1 MYEYNINFVDKIT
14 KLPTEQRDNLWKWI
28 TTQSEPVKIEAFKMM
43 IDYLHRKP
51 PAGIQ
56 KHKVEYIY
64 SALISV
70 FRDMNRIETKDA
82 LKRGMKI
89 KEALKL
95 SDIRIERMKANKW
108 KRKKKVK
115 SELIRK
121 RYLSEIKRMR
131 EKKLSWRDIAKYL
144 KKYHHLKI
152 SHGYLQRIFNKY
164 SKKVV

>member
-14 KLPTEQRDNLWKWI
+14 RLETEQRDNLWKWI

-43 IDYLHRKP
+43 IDLLRQKP
-51 PAGIQ
+51 PAGVQ

-64 SALISV
+64 STLTSV
-70 FRDMNRIETKDA
+70 LRDMNRIETKDA
-82 LKRGMKI
+82 LKRGMKSE
-89 KEALKL
+89 EALKL

-121 RYLSEIKRMR
+121 RYLVEIKRMR
-131 EKKLSWRDIAKYL
+131 EKKLSWRDISKYL
-144 KKYHHLKI
+144 RKYHHINI
-152 SHGYLQRIFNKY
+152 SHGYLQRVFEKY
-164 SKKVV
+164 SKEAA